1 MKTIIFL
8 VAVVITLFWMLPK
21 WRMKPAERSRRVDV
35 IVPAYNEEICIT
47 ATVEMLMKN
56 PYLRK
61 IIVVNDGS
69 TDNTRA
75 VLDALLPKY
84 DRLIALH
91 QDNTGKGGAL
101 MNGVRHSE
109 ADYVLLT
116 DADTLILP
124 ERDDIGYLLAE
135 IDAGADAVGGIPAS
149 NLHGAGLLPYI
160 RATVKLPMIVLKRTF
175 QQISGGAPFLI
186 SGACGMFRREVLL
199 DVPFSDR
206 TKVEDLDLTWSLVT
220 KGYKVRQSNH
230 CIVYSQECNSIK
242 SEWLRWKRWIKGYAV
257 CMRLHKNLLLTRFGL
272 FSILPMFV
280 VVLFGIFATGLM
292 MSRVLIGD
300 NPELLPLI
308 LLFPLPWI
316 IITFCVTAVS
326 ARHYRSF
333 KILLLAPTAVF
344 YLLLS
349 YAVWIVHG
357 FWSLLTG
364 REAEQR
370 DKPERYAHVVE

>member
-1 MKTIIFL
+1 MKTVIFL
-8 VAVVITLFWMLPK
+8 VVVVVTLLWMLPK
-21 WRMKPAERSRRVDV
+21 WRMKPAERRRCIDV

-56 PYLRK
+56 PYFNK

-69 TDNTRA
+69 SDNTQA
-75 VLDALLPKY
+75 VLDGLLPKY
-84 DRLIALH
+84 DRLLALH
-91 QDNTGKGGAL
+91 QSNTGKGGAL
-101 MNGVRHSE
+101 MNGVGHSQ

-135 IDAGADAVGGIPAS
+135 MENGADAVGGIPAS
-149 NLHGAGLLPYI
+149 NLNGAGFLPYV
-160 RATVKLPMIVLKRTF
+160 RATVKLPMIALKRTF
-175 QQISGGAPFLI
+175 QQITGGAPFLI
-186 SGACGMFRREVLL
+186 SGACGLFRREVLL
-199 DVPFSDR
+199 AVPFSDR
-206 TKVEDLDLTWSLVT
+206 TKVEDLDLTWSLVS

-230 CIVYSQECNSIK
+230 CIVYSQECNSLK

-257 CMRLHKNLLLTRFGL
+257 CMRLHKKLLLSRFGL

-280 VVLFGIFATGLM
+280 VVLLGIFISSLM
-292 MSRVLIGD
+292 MGRVLTGD
-300 NPELLPLI
+300 NPEMLPLI

-316 IITFCVTAVS
+316 IITFLITAVS

-333 KILLLAPTAVF
+333 WLLLLAPTAVF

-357 FWSLLTG
+357 FWSLITG
-364 REAEQR
+364 REAKER
-370 DKPERYAHVVE
+370 DKPERYAHVVD